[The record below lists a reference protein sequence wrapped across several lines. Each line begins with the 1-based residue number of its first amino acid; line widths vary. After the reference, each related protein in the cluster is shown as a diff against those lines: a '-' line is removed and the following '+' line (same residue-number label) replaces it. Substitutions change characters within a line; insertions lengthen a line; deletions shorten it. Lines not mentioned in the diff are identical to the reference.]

1 MRPVNVIKILAFFIV
16 LASSGCAGTSQT
28 ARFYILSPIPAAER
42 TAPIDVLV
50 TVSMVDLA
58 DYLDRPQIV
67 TRTSANEI
75 SFSEFERWAEPLN
88 EAIPRLVAENLSLLL
103 GSPKIAT
110 VPWQGSVA
118 PDYTV
123 FFEVIRF
130 DGSPGG
136 EVVLH
141 SLYAIM
147 DKEEEVVFKAKRSI
161 HREPAGGPGYEA
173 MVSAGSRAVAAMSR
187 EIAEAIRSIH
197 AK

>member
-1 MRPVNVIKILAFFIV
+1 MRPVNIV
-16 LASSGCAGTSQT
+16 KRLIFSFVLVLSGCAGTSET
-28 ARFYILSPIPAAER
+28 ARFYILSPIPTAER
-42 TAPIDVLV
+42 SAPIDVYV
-50 TVSMVDLA
+50 NVSMVDLA

-67 TRTSANEI
+67 TRTGTNEI

-88 EAIPRLVAENLSLLL
+88 DAIPRLVAENLSLLL
-103 GSPKIAT
+103 GTPKIAT
-110 VPWQGSVA
+110 LPWQSSVA

-123 FFEVIRF
+123 FFQVIRF
-130 DGSPGG
+130 DGIPGE

-141 SLYAIM
+141 YLYAIV
-147 DKEEEVVFKAKRSI
+147 DKEEEVVFKAKRSMQ
-161 HREPAGGPGYEA
+161 REPTAGPGYEA